1 MLIAGVLITGGFGT
15 SDTAE
20 LYVPLSGASCTLPS
34 LPDIRAYHTVSEGG
48 LICGG
53 DATQD
58 SCIMWS
64 PDSGTWEA
72 ALTLDFNRVFH
83 VSWTPSSGTGTY
95 LMGGG
100 SASRRTTT
108 LITNDGS
115 QDQGFPLKY
124 DKG

>member
-64 PDSGTWEA
+64 PDSGTWEE
-72 ALTLDFNRVFH
+72 ALILDVSRWGH
-83 VSWTPSSGTGTY
+83 VSWTPSSGNNGTY
-95 LMGGG
+95 LMGGAY
-100 SASRRTTT
+100 SERTTT
-108 LITNDGS
+108 LINNDGS
-115 QDQGFPLKY
+115 QEPGFPLEY
-124 DKG
+124 DA